1 MMQLNDDLQ
10 RSAQSADRADLDDLA
25 EALDRLRAVDALAL
39 PWITQA
45 SAQPYLEAAETL
57 TYREARP
64 VVGSGDKE
72 VRQDFEVCMD
82 IPGGS
87 IFRNFAQALEA
98 DLKAASA
105 LLEPDPLPEGFTLDD
120 LIVQRYPVGCR
131 GITPHVDHVRYQGLV
146 AIIVFGGRGL
156 FETLADRQGADP
168 KPVETAPGDL
178 LLMAA
183 PGFDGEKRRPFHR
196 LSEVTEKRVILGLR
210 WDTRPGQPI

>member
-1 MMQLNDDLQ
+1 MELNDDLK
-10 RSAQSADRADLDDLA
+10 RRAASADRGGLDELA
-25 EALDRLRAVDALAL
+25 AALDRLRGLDALAL
-39 PWITQA
+39 PWISA
-45 SAQPYLEAAETL
+45 AAAQPYLEAADTL

-82 IPGGS
+82 IPAAS
-87 IFRNFAQALEA
+87 PFHRFAQALEA
-98 DLKAASA
+98 DLKAAAA
-105 LLEPDPLPEGFTLDD
+105 LLEPNPLPGGFTLDD

-156 FETLADRQGADP
+156 FETLADRQGNDP
-168 KPVETAPGDL
+168 KRVETAPGDL

-183 PGFDGEKRRPFHR
+183 PGFDGEQRRPFHR